1 MFNELLNE
9 VKTDKKKQVE
19 GTKNVNINVNT
30 NTNKNVA
37 KKEADDIEDMLANLW
52 LFHKAIIISNINN
65 SRSYEWQTI
74 GSKSSFLCTL
84 DLEHFLLR
92 VDISKC
98 IFVYVFGT
106 RGIALR
112 FWLLLIVLVQQRVLE
127 ISDGDAVF
135 SEEPFLE
142 FLDECCLQ
150 GSDVAIEFNDLV
162 AEKFDFFKFKLVVSF
177 GNLLLFDKLEFFLID
192 DVLSDFLLSLTF
204 FLLM

>member
-52 LFHKAIIISNINN
+52 LFHKAIIISNINS

-84 DLEHFLLR
+84 NLEHFLLR

-106 RGIALR
+106 RGIALL
-112 FWLLLIVLVQQRVLE
+112 FLLLLIVLV
-127 ISDGDAVF
+127 
-135 SEEPFLE
+135 
-142 FLDECCLQ
+142 
-150 GSDVAIEFNDLV
+150 
-162 AEKFDFFKFKLVVSF
+162 
-177 GNLLLFDKLEFFLID
+177 
-192 DVLSDFLLSLTF
+192 
-204 FLLM
+204 